1 MVDKSRGHRNDVMM
15 MQFVFLFRA
24 YFREISPEMGVKNQ
38 QCYCKKYKSI
48 TLLLST

>member
-24 YFREISPEMGVKNQ
+24 KFHRKWASKTNGVIVKN
-38 QCYCKKYKSI
+38 I
-48 TLLLST
+48 NR